1 MEQQERGVI
10 AKLEFPLP
18 ECQDQFEMAAHAFD
32 IKSVL
37 WDFDEWLRGKL
48 KYTDDFD
55 GDTLTAVRKEL
66 HRCLEQYN
74 VRLHE

>member
-1 MEQQERGVI
+1 MEQQEIGII

-18 ECQDQFEMAAHAFD
+18 ECQEQFEMAAHAFD

-37 WDFDEWLRGKL
+37 WDFDEWLRSKL
-48 KYTDDFD
+48 KHSSDFD
-55 GDTLTAVRKEL
+55 EETLAAVRKQLYE
-66 HRCLEQYN
+66 CLEHHN

>member
-1 MEQQERGVI
+1 
-10 AKLEFPLP
+10 
-18 ECQDQFEMAAHAFD
+18 MAAHAFD

-48 KYTDDFD
+48 KYTEDFD
-55 GDTLTAVRKEL
+55 GDTLIAVRKEL